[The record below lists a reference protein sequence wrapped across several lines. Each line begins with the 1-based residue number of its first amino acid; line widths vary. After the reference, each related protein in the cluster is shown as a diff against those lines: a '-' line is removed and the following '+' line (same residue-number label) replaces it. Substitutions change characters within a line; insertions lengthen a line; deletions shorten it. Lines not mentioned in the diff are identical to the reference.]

1 MSSSVGAYENPK
13 NASEALE
20 LLAARSGVRVMEA
33 EMASWV
39 NSGSKCRRSAGP
51 AYNKEQTH
59 NY

>member
-51 AYNKEQTH
+51 A
-59 NY
+59 